1 MARID
6 PLHSAAAAYT
16 ADQWDEQSW
25 RQFGRDTGTS
35 DILIN
40 HPRLYRSLSFGD
52 SDYPDAAMEVLG
64 RVLDEA
70 VEDGS
75 GEKGRMELLVD
86 AMEDL
91 PTWVATKAPARTK
104 RLFDE
109 YIAARDL
116 SEIPSRWITSHYDAV
131 PPWETEPFVAVPW
144 ETEPVADVPSWETDE
159 TTRSVPV
166 IVDAKSVEEEA
177 PAPQLAT
184 PTEPGPAAA
193 PAPLPNIFIV
203 HGHDEAARDSIR
215 IYVHK
220 LTGVMPI
227 SLAEE
232 PGKGATIIEKFEKH
246 GAEASFVIVLLTP
259 DDVGQTVAAKEAGTT
274 PNPRARQNVV
284 LELGYFIGKI
294 GRDRIVVVNA
304 NVERPSDLAGL
315 SYVEYPGTNWK
326 DDLRVELQAAA
337 LTF

>member
-1 MARID
+1 MAKID
-6 PLHSAAAAYT
+6 PLQSAAAAYT
-16 ADQWDEQSW
+16 AEQWGEQEW

-40 HPRLYRSLSFGD
+40 HSRLYRSLSFGD
-52 SDYPDAAMEVLG
+52 PDYPDAAMDVLG

-75 GEKGRMELLVD
+75 GEKGRMELLGD
-86 AMEDL
+86 SMEDL
-91 PTWVATKAPARTK
+91 PTWVAANAPSRTK
-104 RLFDE
+104 RLFNE

-116 SEIPSRWITSHYDAV
+116 SEIPSQWINSHYVTDTPEETEPVATV
-131 PPWETEPFVAVPW
+131 PGETEPFVAAALPW
-144 ETEPVADVPSWETDE
+144 ETDVTVGATIVEQTAPTSQPAV
-159 TTRSVPV
+159 TTG
-166 IVDAKSVEEEA
+166 
-177 PAPQLAT
+177 
-184 PTEPGPAAA
+184 PGPAAA
-193 PAPLPNIFIV
+193 LAPLPNIFIV
-203 HGHDEAARDSIR
+203 HGHDEAALNSIR

-220 LTGVMPI
+220 LTRVMPI

-232 PGKGATIIEKFEKH
+232 PGKGKTIIEKFEAY

-259 DDVGQTVAAKEAGTT
+259 DDVGHTVAAQEAAET

-294 GRDRIVVVNA
+294 GRDRVVVVDA

-326 DDLRVELQAAA
+326 DDLRVELHAAE
-337 LTF
+337 LTR